1 MKKLAIAAA
10 LAAALP
16 VVVHAQSGPLRAF
29 LLGYEEV
36 PSVATRASG
45 TFEARVARDNQS
57 VDFTLEY
64 AGLQGTVTQAHIH
77 FAQKGVNGHIVVWLC
92 GTVPPT
98 AGPPGTQTCPA
109 GGGTVSG
116 TFTAANVLGSLGT
129 TSPGQQLAAGD
140 LARFIDAMESGVA
153 YVNVHT
159 SLSPGGEIR
168 GQVSAR
174 GDSGR

>member
-1 MKKLAIAAA
+1 MKKLAIAVA

-16 VVVHAQSGPLRAF
+16 TVVQAQSGPLRAF

-36 PSVATRASG
+36 PSVATRATG

-64 AGLQGTVTQAHIH
+64 AGLQGNVTQAHIH
-77 FAQKGVNGHIVVWLC
+77 FAQKGVNGNIVVWLC

-116 TFTAANVLGSLGT
+116 TFTAANVLGSTGT
-129 TSPGQQLAAGD
+129 PPAQQLAAGD

-159 SLSPGGEIR
+159 DKSPGGEIR

>member
-16 VVVHAQSGPLRAF
+16 VVAQAQSGPLRAF

-92 GTVPPT
+92 GTATNP
-98 AGPPGTQTCPA
+98 GPAGTQPCPA
-109 GGGTVSG
+109 GGGSVSG
-116 TFTAANVLGSLGT
+116 TFSAANVMGSLGT
-129 TSPGQQLAAGD
+129 ATPGQQLAAGD

>member
-10 LAAALP
+10 LVAVIP
-16 VVVHAQSGPLRAF
+16 NVVQAQSGPLRAF
-29 LLGYEEV
+29 LQGYEEV

-45 TFEARVARDNQS
+45 TFEARVARDSQS

-64 AGLQGTVTQAHIH
+64 SGLQGTVTQAHIH
-77 FAQKGVNGHIVVWLC
+77 FAQKSVNGHIVVWLC
-92 GTVPPT
+92 GTATNP
-98 AGPPGTQTCPA
+98 GPANTQTCPA

-116 TFTAANVLGSLGT
+116 TFTAANVLPSTGT
-129 TSPGQQLAAGD
+129 SAGQQLAAGD

>member
-1 MKKLAIAAA
+1 M
-10 LAAALP
+10 
-16 VVVHAQSGPLRAF
+16 
-29 LLGYEEV
+29 
-36 PSVATRASG
+36 
-45 TFEARVARDNQS
+45 
-57 VDFTLEY
+57 
-64 AGLQGTVTQAHIH
+64 
-77 FAQKGVNGHIVVWLC
+77 NGHIVVWLC
-92 GTVPPT
+92 GTATNP
-98 AGPPGTQTCPA
+98 GPAGTQVCPA

-116 TFTAANVLGSLGT
+116 TFTAANVLPSAGASA
-129 TSPGQQLAAGD
+129 PQQLAAGD

>member
-1 MKKLAIAAA
+1 MCAIPQHQRQPRSFHMKKLAIAAA
-10 LAAALP
+10 LVAVIP
-16 VVVHAQSGPLRAF
+16 NVVQAQSGPLRAF

-77 FAQKGVNGHIVVWLC
+77 FAQKSVNGHIVVWLC
-92 GTVPPT
+92 ET
-98 AGPPGTQTCPA
+98 ATNKGPANTGIQTCPA

-116 TFTAANVLGSLGT
+116 TFSATHVLGSTGN
-129 TSPGQQLAAGD
+129 PPAQQLAAGD
-140 LARFIDAMESGVA
+140 LARFIDAMESG
-153 YVNVHT
+153 
-159 SLSPGGEIR
+159 
-168 GQVSAR
+168 
-174 GDSGR
+174 